1 MDRYQIGIDVGGT
14 FTDVVVAGGRSPTY
28 LKVPTRSAA
37 QAEGVREGL
46 ERAAERL
53 ELSVADLLARTDRIV
68 HGTTIATNMMIE
80 GTGSR
85 VGLLTTEGFRD
96 EIEYRRGLKE
106 EIYDPCLPPPRP
118 LVRRR
123 DRLTVPERVTADG
136 SVLTPL
142 DEEAVRSRVRELRSA
157 GCEALAIG
165 FLFSFLDPTHEQRAA
180 SLAEEEWPGVYLSVS
195 SDLLPQVR
203 EYERFSTTAVNA
215 YVGPRTAD
223 YLDRLEAGLT
233 EAGFR
238 GEFLVILSSG
248 GVIDGQFAGQR
259 AASLLHSGPAG
270 GVLAATELLARRTAH
285 RDLITIDMGGTSYDV
300 CLIADATPHITSSA
314 YVERHAVALPM
325 FGLHTIGAG
334 GGSIARVDSGGVLRV
349 GPQSAGAVPGPACY
363 GRGGVEPTVTDANL
377 TLGYLN
383 PDATFGGSVALDVE
397 AARAAIQSRIAE
409 PLGLSLEEAAWGM
422 LRMVNAHMTNGIRV
436 VSVQQGHDP
445 RDFALVAF
453 GGNGAVHAGRQA
465 EDLEIDTVLVP
476 RMAGALSAYGGLF
489 ADAQVDHLVTW
500 VARCDGADTAELGE
514 ILAELR
520 ARGARVLGGED
531 VSHESRLA
539 CHYAGQTSEIW
550 VSAGSSQGEI
560 GAGDLAEVA
569 RDFHRAHE
577 KERSFAKRDEPV
589 HVIGVKVTTRRR
601 GEKPLGEPSQVANA
615 AGARPAPVGSREV
628 YFEAG
633 TGWTATSI
641 YAGES
646 VGPGTAMAGPAII
659 EEPDTTIVVYPGWRC
674 RLDESHVYHL
684 TREGGA
690 K

>member
-1 MDRYQIGIDVGGT
+1 MKRYQIGIDVGGT
-14 FTDVVVAGGRSPTY
+14 FTDVVVSGGRSPTF

-37 QAEGVREGL
+37 QADGVREGL
-46 ERAAERL
+46 ERAAALL
-53 ELSVADLLARTDRIV
+53 ELTLPDLLARTDRIV

-85 VGLLTTEGFRD
+85 VGFLTTAGFRD
-96 EIEYRRGLKE
+96 ELEYRRGLKE
-106 EIYDPCLPPPRP
+106 AIYDPRLPPPRP

-136 SVLTPL
+136 SVLTAI
-142 DEEAVRSRVRELRSA
+142 DEEAVRVRVRELRSA

-165 FLFSFLDPTHEQRAA
+165 FLFSFLNPDHEQRAA
-180 SLAEEEWPGVYLSVS
+180 SLAEEEWPGAYLSVS

-215 YVGPRTAD
+215 YVGPKTAD
-223 YLDRLEAGLT
+223 YLDRLEAGLAA
-233 EAGFR
+233 AGFR

-248 GVIDGQFAGQR
+248 GVIDGQFAGRR
-259 AASLLHSGPAG
+259 AAFLLRSGPAG
-270 GVLAATELLARRTAH
+270 GVLAATELLAKRTAH

-300 CLIADATPHITSSA
+300 CLVADATPQTTSSS

-325 FGLHTIGAG
+325 FGIHTIGAG

-349 GPQSAGAVPGPACY
+349 GPRSAGAVPGPACY
-363 GRGGVEPTVTDANL
+363 GRGGTEPTVTDANL
-377 TLGYLN
+377 ALGYLN
-383 PDATFGGSVALDVE
+383 PDATFGGSVVLDVD
-397 AARAAIQSRIAE
+397 AARGAIQSRIAE
-409 PLGLSLEEAAWGM
+409 PLGLALEEAAWGM

-465 EDLEIDTVLVP
+465 EELEIDTVLVP

-500 VARCDGADTAELGE
+500 VARCESADTGELNR

-520 ARGARVLGGED
+520 ARGARVLGSDD
-531 VSHESRLA
+531 VSHESHLA

-550 VSAGSSQGEI
+550 IPAASSQGEV
-560 GAGDLAEVA
+560 GADDLAEVA

-577 KERSFAKRDEPV
+577 RERSFAKRDEPV

-601 GEKPLGEPSQVANA
+601 GDKPLEGSSHAARADRSGPGPVA
-615 AGARPAPVGSREV
+615 SREV
-628 YFEAG
+628 YFEAS

-646 VGPGTAMAGPAII
+646 LAPGAAMAGPAII

-674 RLDESHVYHL
+674 RLDEGHVYHL

-690 K
+690 E